1 MNDENEDD
9 YENEDENENE
19 NEDEDDGWK
28 GLRNL
33 PRLIDDYLAHIFAAD
48 PIEATRLGVHD
59 HDDRLGDVS
68 PAAIAEAAARRADFL
83 DRLRQVDRAGLD
95 ADAAMDLDVALVDA
109 ETAVRR
115 HEDVQAW
122 RRAPYW
128 YVERLGEAFSGL
140 MDHGAAPAEDRG
152 RHLLARLAATPA
164 YLATAAANHTA
175 DTPPLHVAMGVTAA
189 QGLDRFVARAVPGF
203 AAALPASLQAD
214 LAGAVERVRA
224 ALADYSARLEALAAV
239 AAGEFACGAEHFD
252 FLLRRFHLLDHDHR
266 SLAEFGA
273 AQMAADRAALERFAA
288 QLDPHTHW
296 AEQVE
301 RIKDHHPRGDEFL
314 EVYRAE
320 MMRAREHCVA
330 HDLLTLP
337 AGEAARVNWLP
348 DYLAAGA
355 PLGLMSTTPPFA
367 PGLISEL
374 QITPVD
380 RTAPAERQ
388 RQHQRDNCYAFARS
402 IAFHELYPG
411 HHLQQVHH
419 KLATAAAPMRRTFH
433 SPTFIEGWGLY
444 TEDLMEETGFMDDP
458 AVRLFKLRNALWRSA
473 RVVVDTGLH
482 TRGMGFEDAVDLLVR
497 EVHLDRRMAEG
508 EVRRYTT
515 HDNPTYPSAYLLGK
529 TLIHELRGRWQ
540 AQQGGAFS
548 LRAFHD
554 RLLSYGSP
562 PLRLVA
568 ARMN

>member
-9 YENEDENENE
+9 YEHDYDYENEY
-19 NEDEDDGWK
+19 EDEDDGWK

-164 YLATAAANHTA
+164 YLATAAANLTA
-175 DTPPLHVAMGVTAA
+175 GTPPLHVAMGVTAA

-402 IAFHELYPG
+402 TWNFRTGALKSAIPSAQHTVDTTGIPASRHASLINRRSLMSISVGSAKMSIVSNPISFVSRIPSAVPTCEPSHAELISPSFISMPLLRSPESSPAG
-411 HHLQQVHH
+411 ARR
-419 KLATAAAPMRRTFH
+419 ATGNKHPPAPSFPNSHGRQSPVRDPPSGCPAILPSSPETHPETTPRSTWASTTRQAAA
-433 SPTFIEGWGLY
+433 SC
-444 TEDLMEETGFMDDP
+444 
-458 AVRLFKLRNALWRSA
+458 
-473 RVVVDTGLH
+473 
-482 TRGMGFEDAVDLLVR
+482 
-497 EVHLDRRMAEG
+497 
-508 EVRRYTT
+508 
-515 HDNPTYPSAYLLGK
+515 
-529 TLIHELRGRWQ
+529 
-540 AQQGGAFS
+540 
-548 LRAFHD
+548 
-554 RLLSYGSP
+554 
-562 PLRLVA
+562 
-568 ARMN
+568 